1 MATYYTRAKARSDM
15 ESEEL
20 EQCDSAPVA
29 TTSTTSPVP
38 VGLYVEFMRESESMS
53 TEIAGPVATHPQL
66 LPEGGHPSVG
76 GRGVFGSADSLL
88 VGVSTLGYPSGPAD
102 PLDSVVA
109 SVTDAQSSAD
119 LVQTTSTTTTTPAT
133 SRQPPTDT
141 TAAAFQSPTL
151 VSHPAK
157 NRRLSWPIYCS
168 GCHDKHNHS
177 QWDSNA
183 GLLALLDH

>member
-102 PLDSVVA
+102 PLDSAIV
-109 SVTDAQSSAD
+109 SSAEV
-119 LVQTTSTTTTTPAT
+119 LIAAGSTFTTSTSAAQPIT
-133 SRQPPTDT
+133 SRQPPTVAEV
-141 TAAAFQSPTL
+141 TAAACRSPTHVL
-151 VSHPAK
+151 IH
-157 NRRLSWPIYCS
+157 RLA
-168 GCHDKHNHS
+168 
-177 QWDSNA
+177 A
-183 GLLALLDH
+183 GLCPDLQGELTALPQTS